1 MATSPRSMAQAL
13 AEEYRNTSKAPA
25 MLSQVAPSEYIQPGT
40 GTAAMPSPQMG
51 TRSSDP
57 IMNAIAGALLGAA
70 GEMMYRKTAGAGG
83 SKTGTGNVKGGG
95 GGGKTGTGGKTKI
108 PDIAP
113 GEMLPSGPLIEGE
126 DMSEVFP
133 YTEDF
138 DVTIEGLE
146 GLGNVPSVGP
156 LSPGAVDLDTTNADI
171 LASILG
177 PSNVSTGASGF
188 DIRDGIGAD
197 SNLLDIGDFEGIDFG
212 GADTGV
218 SNLLDTENFQGIDF
232 GGIGSTDASTVETP
246 YFNITN
252 PNTGETRTDTWGG
265 TPSGVNLG
273 DYITVSPDIDFSDW
287 STVGQGYYEAPNG
300 DLYFDTSMFDADNF
314 DFGNYDFGGSYGE
327 GYDFSD
333 IGSYGFKDGGMATPM
348 MSKGG
353 YPIFAD
359 GSGVDVGMSY
369 GDDAAP
375 ISDTAITSNPSIY
388 LPKTPDWL
396 SSIFSGGGD
405 LVSDLFSTKGA
416 TGAIL
421 GALLSSLVGK
431 SGGTSA
437 VNEGFDWSK
446 LGVPARKTDFGMG
459 APRYVPYADYE
470 TRPDVSDIYEKTNLY
485 ANLGAP
491 AYEADTSASPLAL
504 SSPSPIKTSALDI
517 YKPFTTGEQTPLKF
531 PTSPLGYNATMANGG
546 GVDTS
551 YYTYGKAVDPLEKLQ
566 MMRDGGR
573 TDDTAGVPVVGERY
587 DYRKGARVTGE
598 GDGQS
603 DDIPAWLADGEYV
616 IDAETVAQ
624 LGNGSTK
631 AGSDLL
637 DRFREEIR
645 DHKRSAKNDNIP
657 PPSKSPMQYLAMA
670 GRK

>member
-13 AEEYRNTSKAPA
+13 TEEYRNKSAVPA
-25 MLSQVAPSEYIQPGT
+25 MLSQVAPTQYTQPGT
-40 GTAAMPSPQMG
+40 GMGGMQSPRMG

-57 IMNAIAGALLGAA
+57 VMNAIAGALLGAA
-70 GEMMYRKTAGAGG
+70 GEMMYRKTAGGG
-83 SKTGTGNVKGGG
+83 KGGTGIKAGTGG
-95 GGGKTGTGGKTKI
+95 GGGKTGGGGGKTTI
-108 PDIAP
+108 PDIKDQ
-113 GEMLPSGPLIEGE
+113 LPTGPLIEGE
-126 DMSEVFP
+126 DVSETFP
-133 YTEDF
+133 YTEDIN
-138 DVTIEGLE
+138 VTIEGLE
-146 GLGNVPSVGP
+146 SGDEPVVGP
-156 LSPGAVDLDTTNADI
+156 LSPGAVDLSTTNEDI
-171 LASILG
+171 LAAILG
-177 PSNVSTGASGF
+177 PSKVSTGASGF
-188 DIRDGIGAD
+188 DIRDDIGAD
-197 SNLLDIGDFEGIDFG
+197 SNLFDIGDFEGIDFG
-212 GADTGV
+212 GI
-218 SNLLDTENFQGIDF
+218 EN
-232 GGIGSTDASTVETP
+232 TDLSAVETP
-246 YFNITN
+246 FFDITDR
-252 PNTGETRTDTWGG
+252 NTGETRTDTWGG

-273 DYITVSPDIDFSDW
+273 DYITVSPDVDFSNW

-300 DLYFDTSMFDADNF
+300 DVYFDTSLFDFDNF

-327 GYDFSD
+327 NYDWSD
-333 IGSYGFKDGGMATPM
+333 IGSYGFKDGGMATPL

-353 YPIFAD
+353 YPRFED
-359 GSGVDVGMSY
+359 GGS
-369 GDDAAP
+369 A
-375 ISDTAITSNPSIY
+375 TSNSN
-388 LPKTPDWL
+388 WL
-396 SSIFSGGGD
+396 SSLLSGGGD
-405 LVSDLFSTKGA
+405 ILSSITGTGGA

-421 GALLSSLVGK
+421 GALLASLVNK

-437 VNEGFDWSK
+437 VNEGFDWANIGIPS
-446 LGVPARKTDFGMG
+446 RTTDFGVG
-459 APRYVPYADYE
+459 APRYVSYEDYAA
-470 TRPDVSDIYEKTNLY
+470 RPDVPDIYEKTNLY
-485 ANLGAP
+485 ASLGAP
-491 AYEADTSASPLAL
+491 AYETDTSASPLAL
-504 SSPSPIKTSALDI
+504 SSPSPIKKSALDI
-517 YKPFTTGEQTPLKF
+517 YKPFTEGEQTPLKF

-573 TDDTAGVPVVGERY
+573 TDETAGVPVVGERY
-587 DYRKGARVTGE
+587 DYREGARVTGK